1 MKVLAIIPA
10 RSGSKSLKDK
20 NIQSFLGKPLL
31 VHSIDHALNSSLINK
46 VILSTDSEYYAE
58 IGRIAGAE
66 VPFLRPEIFS
76 GDLSLDIEVFTH
88 ALNYLATQESYYPD
102 LVVHLRPTSPVRK
115 VEDIDAMIQILAV
128 TKEADSIRAITKSKD
143 TPYKMWFKG
152 EQHEIVPVINQQ
164 EFPEAYNMPRQA
176 LPQAYIQTAS
186 IDVIRTNTI
195 LEKKSM
201 TGDFILGYEIADFI
215 DIDNYTDFEL
225 AIKESYTGSVGK
237 RYCFDMDGVIAH
249 LSPRNDYSLAKPN
262 IELINR
268 INSLYEQGNYII
280 IFTARGSA
288 TGLDWHEISI
298 NQLLDWGVRYHEFH
312 TGKPYADYYI
322 DDKNLLVS
330 QLLKINYE

>member
-20 NIQSFLGKPLL
+20 NILSFLGKPLL
-31 VHSIDHALNSSLINK
+31 VHSIDHALKSSLINR

-58 IGRIAGAE
+58 IGRVAGAE
-66 VPFLRPEIFS
+66 VPFLRPEKIS

-88 ALNYLATQESYYPD
+88 ALHYLATQESYHPD
-102 LVVHLRPTSPVRK
+102 LVVHLRPTSPIRN
-115 VEDIDAMIQILAV
+115 VEDIDAMIRILADV
-128 TKEADSIRAITKSKD
+128 KEADSIRAITKSKD
-143 TPYKMWFKG
+143 TPYKMWLKG
-152 EQHEIVPVINQQ
+152 EQHEIVPVINQK
-164 EFPEAYNMPRQA
+164 EFPEAYNMPRQV

-186 IDVIRTNTI
+186 IDVMRSGTI

-201 TGDFILGYEIADFI
+201 TGDIILGYEIADFI
-215 DIDNYTDFEL
+215 DIDNDLDFEM
-225 AIKESYTGSVGK
+225 AIKASYTGSIGK

-249 LSPRNDYSLAKPN
+249 LSPNNDYSLAKPN
-262 IELINR
+262 FELINS
-268 INSLYEQGNYII
+268 INSLYEKGNYII

-288 TGLDWHEISI
+288 TGLDWHEITI
-298 NQLLDWGVRYHEFH
+298 KQLLDWGVRYHEFH

-330 QLLKINYE
+330 QLLKNKL